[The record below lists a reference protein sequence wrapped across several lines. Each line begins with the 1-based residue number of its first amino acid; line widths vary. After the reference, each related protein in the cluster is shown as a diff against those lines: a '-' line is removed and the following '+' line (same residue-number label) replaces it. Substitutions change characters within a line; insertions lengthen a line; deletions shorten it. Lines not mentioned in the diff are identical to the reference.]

1 MKIKLIYFN
10 FPFWRAEISRI
21 SLFYGNIPFEDVRIS
36 SDDFA
41 HVRTTGTLPDGT
53 VIPTKALPCL
63 SVDGVSFCQ
72 TGAIARFCGKLS
84 GLYPN
89 ENNVN
94 CALIDQVIDICT
106 DMTNCISYPINT
118 EGEASRKS
126 FRESLFE
133 KDGKLSKNLSSLE
146 SVVEEQNCK
155 TKNALFFIG
164 DNLSVGDLAI
174 WGIVKWLKSGVIDFI
189 PTSLINDYSHINGI
203 FNTVSK
209 IPKIKEWE
217 AKKY

>member
-21 SLFYGNIPFEDVRIS
+21 SLFYGDIPFEDVRIS

-41 HVRTTGTLPDGT
+41 HVKISGTLRDGT

-89 ENNVN
+89 ENNVD

-106 DMTNCISYPINT
+106 DITNCISYPINT
-118 EGEASRKS
+118 EGEVNQRS

-164 DNLSVGDLAI
+164 DNLSVGDLAV
-174 WGIVKWLKSGVIDFI
+174 WGIVKWLKSGVVDFI

-203 FNTVSK
+203 FNSVSK

>member
-41 HVRTTGTLPDGT
+41 HVKATGTLPDGT

-89 ENNVN
+89 GNNVN

-106 DMTNCISYPINT
+106 DITNCISYPINT
-118 EGEASRKS
+118 EGEANRKS
-126 FRESLFE
+126 FRESLLE
-133 KDGKLSKNLSSLE
+133 KDGKLSKNLESLD
-146 SVVEEQNCK
+146 SIVERQNCTNK
-155 TKNALFFIG
+155 DALFFID
-164 DNLSVGDLAI
+164 DNLSLGDLAI
-174 WGIVKWLKSGVIDFI
+174 WGIVKWLKSGVVDFI
-189 PTSLINDYSHINGI
+189 PTSLIDNYSHLNGI
-203 FNTVSK
+203 FNSVSK
-209 IPKIKEWE
+209 ISRIKEWQD
-217 AKKY
+217 KKN

>member
-41 HVRTTGTLPDGT
+41 PVKATGTLPDGT

-118 EGEASRKS
+118 EGEANRKS

-133 KDGKLSKNLSSLE
+133 KDGKLYERKLNPKIGREIFNLGLIHARTKIKLE
-146 SVVEEQNCK
+146 II
-155 TKNALFFIG
+155 LI
-164 DNLSVGDLAI
+164 I
-174 WGIVKWLKSGVIDFI
+174 IVKFS
-189 PTSLINDYSHINGI
+189 
-203 FNTVSK
+203 
-209 IPKIKEWE
+209 
-217 AKKY
+217 

>member
-1 MKIKLIYFN
+1 MKIKVIYFN

-106 DMTNCISYPINT
+106 DITNCISYPIHT
-118 EGEASRKS
+118 EGEANRKS
-126 FRESLFE
+126 FRESLCE
-133 KDGKLSKNLSSLE
+133 KDGKLSKNLNSLE
-146 SVVEEQNCK
+146 SIVERQNCK
-155 TKNALFFIG
+155 TKDILFFID
-164 DNLSVGDLAI
+164 DNLSIGDLAI
-174 WGIVKWLKSGVIDFI
+174 WGVVKWLKSGVVDFI
-189 PTSLINDYSHINGI
+189 PTSLIDKYSNLNRILNS
-203 FNTVSK
+203 VSK
-209 IPKIKEWE
+209 IPKIKEWQD
-217 AKKY
+217 KKY

>member
-21 SLFYGNIPFEDVRIS
+21 SLFYGDIPFEDVRIS

-41 HVRTTGTLPDGT
+41 YVKINGTLRDGT

-89 ENNVN
+89 ENNVD

-106 DMTNCISYPINT
+106 DITNCISYPINT
-118 EGEASRKS
+118 EGEVNQRS

-133 KDGKLSKNLSSLE
+133 TDGKLSKNLSSLE

-155 TKNALFFIG
+155 TENALFFIG

>member
-21 SLFYGNIPFEDVRIS
+21 SLFYGDIPFEDVRIS

-41 HVRTTGTLPDGT
+41 YVKISGTLPDGT

-89 ENNVN
+89 ENNVD

-106 DMTNCISYPINT
+106 DITNCISYPTNT
-118 EGEASRKS
+118 EGEVNQRS